1 MLINHSLYW
10 WFSWEG
16 SLLTVSFLPGWILWG
31 SIFLSNFQYRWGK
44 AYYSL
49 FHFKAYFFV
58 ISCSKQC
65 LCCSNFQSRCHK
77 SLIFWSNVQ
86 VKKLISSSLFQITRI
101 WSLIRRCVFRET
113 SLYHWTLFALFV
125 CSPIFWFPRS
135 ISSPL
140 IYSFSHR
147 SSH

>member
-31 SIFLSNFQYRWGK
+31 LIFLSNFQYRWGK
-44 AYYSL
+44 VYYSN
-49 FHFKAYFFV
+49 FHFKTYFFV

-65 LCCSNFQSRCHK
+65 LCYSNFLSRCHK
-77 SLIFWSNVQ
+77 SSIFWSNVQ

-101 WSLIRRCVFRET
+101 WYLTSRSVFRET
-113 SLYHWTLFALFV
+113 SLYHLKLFALFV
-125 CSPIFWFPRS
+125 FPPIFWFPRS
-135 ISSPL
+135 ISSP
-140 IYSFSHR
+140 
-147 SSH
+147 